1 MREDNVFDE
10 KWIVGNINNESKN
23 AMNEILNKGI
33 GFIK

>member
-23 AMNEILNKGI
+23 AMNKILNKGI